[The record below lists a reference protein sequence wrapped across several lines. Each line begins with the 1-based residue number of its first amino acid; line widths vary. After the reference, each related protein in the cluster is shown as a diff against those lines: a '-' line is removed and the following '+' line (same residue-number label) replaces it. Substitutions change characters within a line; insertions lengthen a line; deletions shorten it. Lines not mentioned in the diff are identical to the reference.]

1 MLNGVKEH
9 LRAFAHRKLEGTD
22 RKKLHPVAVHAL
34 NLASIVNELMGRP
47 IRAADEVP
55 SGDHPHPRAT
65 GANGHAAD
73 GRAANGVEGAASG
86 AAVPAVP
93 VPRAQ
98 APVVLYFD
106 GKDHRTRAKVE
117 ELLRSRDIAFKVLDV
132 TDDEAERSWITTAAK
147 TSEFPIVVVAGNPVG
162 GLAELTQLDLQ
173 GDLVRRVFTI
183 Q

>member
-1 MLNGVKEH
+1 MAPPTMLNGVKEQ

-22 RKKLHPVAVHAL
+22 RRKLHPVAAHAL
-34 NLASIVNELMGRP
+34 NLASIVNELIGRP
-47 IRAADEVP
+47 IRAADEAAP
-55 SGDHPHPRAT
+55 
-65 GANGHAAD
+65 AD
-73 GRAANGVEGAASG
+73 GAHTVAANGQAVNGVHAGAP
-86 AAVPAVP
+86 AAAPSVPAVP

-117 ELLRSRDIAFKVLDV
+117 ELLRSREIAFKVLDV
-132 TDDEAERSWITTAAK
+132 SEDEAERSWITTAAK
-147 TSEFPIVVVAGNPVG
+147 TSEFPIVMVAGNPVG

-173 GDLVRRVFTI
+173 GELVRRVFTV